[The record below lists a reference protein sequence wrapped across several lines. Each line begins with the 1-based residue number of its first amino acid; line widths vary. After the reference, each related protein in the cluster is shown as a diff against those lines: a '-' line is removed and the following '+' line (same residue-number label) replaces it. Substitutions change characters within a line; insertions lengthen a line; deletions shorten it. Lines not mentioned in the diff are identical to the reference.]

1 MALLDH
7 SHNPL
12 TDPMRVRAA
21 LNSLGL
27 RPAKGMGQNFLI
39 DPEPL
44 KLALAAAEVTPDD
57 VVVEIGPGLGV
68 LTWELLKAAG
78 TVICVELDRRLAARL
93 LVEFASDRLTLVEND
108 VLNVA
113 PSAMLAAANLPADTP
128 YKLVANIP
136 YAITSPLLRHFL
148 EGDSPPEVM
157 VVLMQWEV
165 AERITAKPG
174 SLSILAHS
182 VQLYATAE
190 IVAKVPSRSFLPPP
204 AVDSA
209 LVLLRRRPQPAV
221 ATPPDVLF
229 KVIRAGFMQ
238 ARKKLSNSL
247 CSGLAGQGYP
257 KEQVMAAMAT
267 AGVDPNLRAEV
278 LTLDRWAAIA
288 AALGMGGEA

>member
-1 MALLDH
+1 MALLEH
-7 SHNPL
+7 STNPL
-12 TDPMRVRAA
+12 TDPARVKAA

-27 RPAKGMGQNFLI
+27 RPTKGMGQNFLI
-39 DPEPL
+39 DTEPL
-44 KLALAAAEVTPDD
+44 KLALIAAEVGPDD

-68 LTWELLKAAG
+68 LTWELLRAAG
-78 TVICVELDRRLAARL
+78 QVICVELDKRLAARL
-93 LVEFASDRLTLVEND
+93 RTEFVTDRLTLVEND

-113 PSAMLAAANLPADTP
+113 PSAMLQAANLPPTTA

-148 EGDSPPEVM
+148 EGDAPPVVM

-165 AERITAKPG
+165 AQRITAKPG

-182 VQLYATAE
+182 VQLYASAE
-190 IVAKVPSRSFLPPP
+190 IVARVPAASFLPPP

-209 LVLLRRRPQPAV
+209 LVLMRRHPEPAV

-238 ARKKLSNSL
+238 GRKKLSNSL
-247 CSGLAGQGYP
+247 TSGMAGQGYP
-257 KEQVMAAMAT
+257 KDQVMAAMKQ
-267 AGVDPNLRAEV
+267 AGVDPNWRAEV
-278 LTLDRWAAIA
+278 LTLPQWAGIA
-288 AALGMGGEA
+288 AALGMDRT